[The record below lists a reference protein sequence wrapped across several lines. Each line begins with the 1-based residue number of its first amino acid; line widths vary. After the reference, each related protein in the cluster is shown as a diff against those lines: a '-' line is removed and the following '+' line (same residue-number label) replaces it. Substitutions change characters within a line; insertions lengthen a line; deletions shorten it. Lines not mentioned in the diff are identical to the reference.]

1 MQAALQADKLN
12 STDIS
17 SSLNQ
22 NTSQPQTL
30 VDVLTAP
37 CTTGSTQ
44 FTSTTPATSTT
55 TLTTSANS
63 ITTPAKSKSMEDVK
77 PDIKQE
83 VQMEIKTEDI
93 KQEPVGSCSGKEMP
107 QVYQYTSIRSL
118 IMFCLCLHVNIDFS
132 ELSFVIPFYCFIGSI
147 CQFC

>member
-12 STDIS
+12 STEIS
-17 SSLNQ
+17 TSLNQ

-44 FTSTTPATSTT
+44 FTSTAPATSTT

-63 ITTPAKSKSMEDVK
+63 ITTPAKSMEDVK

-93 KQEPVGSCSGKEMP
+93 KQEPMGSCSGKEMP
-107 QVYQYTSIRSL
+107 QVYQYKITF
-118 IMFCLCLHVNIDFS
+118 IMFC
-132 ELSFVIPFYCFIGSI
+132 PFTCK
-147 CQFC
+147 Q